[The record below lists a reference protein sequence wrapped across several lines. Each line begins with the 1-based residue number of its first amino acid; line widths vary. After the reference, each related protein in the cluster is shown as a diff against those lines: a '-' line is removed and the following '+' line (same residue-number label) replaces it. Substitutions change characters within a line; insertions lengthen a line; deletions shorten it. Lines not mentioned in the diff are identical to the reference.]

1 LRFPSK
7 KTTDE
12 GIVIVL
18 PIVQLR
24 PLLMKISQKI
34 ELGIIFSLVLVNMA
48 LTILRT
54 VYSVDR
60 ELEKYPD
67 QNVLWYF
74 LQTTISVIVC
84 ALPCYR
90 GMLSRHRNGST
101 GRRERLRAESAEF
114 AEIWERYLVSV
125 GEHPPEAAGKD
136 TLHMESMKVS
146 AATSSNSVLQDMMA

>member
-1 LRFPSK
+1 
-7 KTTDE
+7 
-12 GIVIVL
+12 
-18 PIVQLR
+18 
-24 PLLMKISQKI
+24 MKISQKI
-34 ELGIIFSLVLVNMA
+34 ELGIIFSLVLVNMG

-60 ELEKYPD
+60 DLVKYPD

-90 GMLSRHRNGST
+90 GMLSRRKNGST
-101 GRRERLRAESAEF
+101 GRLGRFRSESAEF

-125 GEHPPEAAGKD
+125 GEHPSETAGKD
-136 TLHMESMKVS
+136 TLHMESIKES
-146 AATSSNSVLQDMMA
+146 ATTSSNSILQVTIA